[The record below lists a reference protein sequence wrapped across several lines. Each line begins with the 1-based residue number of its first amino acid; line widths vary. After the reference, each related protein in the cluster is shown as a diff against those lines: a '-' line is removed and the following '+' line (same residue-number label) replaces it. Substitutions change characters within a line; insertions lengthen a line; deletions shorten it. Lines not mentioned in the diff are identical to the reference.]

1 MTFKQ
6 RLRGSFIGTLI
17 RKAIRLYWLTIGFPR
32 FFRTWSIDRLNR
44 HTYRRLSEEEL
55 RAARRSDTVFICGT
69 GASLLNITPEEW
81 ARIGEHDVFSFRD
94 FPRQTF
100 VRADFHMSG
109 EIDVLDDYA
118 AAINDN
124 PRYADAKFLVQ
135 EGWEAWM
142 CNLLIGKRKLR
153 TDAPVFRYRRTAR
166 GKMALPNERFAD
178 GVVHGGGSVVSAA
191 NIALML
197 GWTRIVFVGIDLYD
211 HRYFYMPP
219 DQTRAL
225 EKKGVTH
232 ASAFSSGDL
241 IVEQLGTWAVW
252 GHPQGIEFLC
262 YNPRSL
268 LTRRLPIFDWD
279 TPPHSHPHQPE
290 GASV

>member
-1 MTFKQ
+1 MTLKQ
-6 RLRGSFIGTLI
+6 RLRGSFLAPLI
-17 RKAIRLYWLTIGFPR
+17 RRGIRLYWLTVGFPR
-32 FFRTWSIDRLNR
+32 FFRSWSLDRLSR
-44 HTYRRLSEEEL
+44 HAYHRLSEAEL

-69 GASLLNITPEEW
+69 GASLRSITPEEW

-109 EIDVLDDYA
+109 EIDVLDEYA
-118 AAINDN
+118 AAINAN
-124 PRYADAKFLVQ
+124 PRYAGAKFLVQ

-153 TDAPVFRYRRTAR
+153 ADAPVFRYRRTAR
-166 GKMALPNERFAD
+166 GKMAPPSERFAD
-178 GVVHGGGSVVSAA
+178 GVVHGGGSVVSAT

-197 GWTRIVFVGIDLYD
+197 GWKRIVFVGIDLYD

-219 DQTRAL
+219 DQTRAV
-225 EKKGVTH
+225 EKKGVDHTNP
-232 ASAFSSGDL
+232 FSSGDF
-241 IVEQLGTWAVW
+241 IVEQLGAWAVW
-252 GHPQGIEFLC
+252 GRSRGIELLC

-268 LTRRLPIFDWD
+268 LTRRLPVFGWD
-279 TPPHSHPHQPE
+279 TPPHPSTDQSE
-290 GASV
+290 GASI